1 MGCICK
7 DEAKINTRDRQ
18 NITNTNYQNITK
30 CETSYFY
37 KQNPQTNINNP
48 SEIKKEDINH
58 TPIVG
63 YPQLDED
70 KKPEQNKK
78 QFNNS
83 KKNDLISNGQEDED
97 NNQILE
103 EEIFYDGNSENYDLI
118 LNFESFEQLKKGGWT
133 AYFSQE
139 GWKKYKESIDNENLI
154 IGVVGIKNRGKS
166 YLLKR
171 IMDSKN
177 YQANDGFL
185 VTTYGISCGFPVLK
199 DKNKYQT
206 FITLDT
212 AGRDNPLLQN
222 VYSKEQD
229 VRSIIKDQKVCEI
242 LLSDFIMKECNILIA
257 VVEQLSFAEQE
268 MIISLTERLR
278 LKELYNNI
286 DKRKLIII
294 HNLMNINKTEDIETF
309 VKDTLLKSM
318 TFKLETHFIEDHQDK
333 KYNLT
338 VYDQM
343 IENDNSKLD
352 IVHVVIGNDKVK
364 EVREKYNEPAFKY
377 IRDYIKI
384 DEAKK
389 FDILESFKEFIKDN
403 YKKFINTNL
412 FENNPLQI
420 GKKKSVKVYTD
431 KEKNNKVDKIIKN
444 IGVKN
449 KNKIKEFTFKSFFF
463 SGGIYY
469 STEPLYSAKIIDKKY
484 LEIVFEMYGKL
495 NSITTDVNYDDNNN
509 KIIIEIRGKTEEF
522 ELDFFK
528 KEEKIG
534 KEIGNLKYSEF
545 DFQVI
550 IDKYETIK
558 NHEIEIENKNIKPE
572 LDEDVGLGTFLF
584 PINIFEI

>member
-1 MGCICK
+1 
-7 DEAKINTRDRQ
+7 
-18 NITNTNYQNITK
+18 
-30 CETSYFY
+30 
-37 KQNPQTNINNP
+37 
-48 SEIKKEDINH
+48 
-58 TPIVG
+58 
-63 YPQLDED
+63 
-70 KKPEQNKK
+70 
-78 QFNNS
+78 
-83 KKNDLISNGQEDED
+83 
-97 NNQILE
+97 
-103 EEIFYDGNSENYDLI
+103 
-118 LNFESFEQLKKGGWT
+118 
-133 AYFSQE
+133 
-139 GWKKYKESIDNENLI
+139 
-154 IGVVGIKNRGKS
+154 
-166 YLLKR
+166 
-171 IMDSKN
+171 
-177 YQANDGFL
+177 
-185 VTTYGISCGFPVLK
+185 
-199 DKNKYQT
+199 
-206 FITLDT
+206 
-212 AGRDNPLLQN
+212 
-222 VYSKEQD
+222 
-229 VRSIIKDQKVCEI
+229 
-242 LLSDFIMKECNILIA
+242 
-257 VVEQLSFAEQE
+257 
-268 MIISLTERLR
+268 
-278 LKELYNNI
+278 
-286 DKRKLIII
+286 
-294 HNLMNINKTEDIETF
+294 MNINKTEDIETF

-412 FENNPLQI
+412 FEDNPLQI
-420 GKKKSVKVYTD
+420 GKRKSVKVYTD